1 MSKLQVGFID
11 YIVHPLWETWSEL
24 VHPDAQH
31 ILDQLEENRDWYHSM
46 IPISPPLQID
56 STSEIEQGDEEV
68 MMLPSDP
75 ESPNNEPTIEV
86 TSEDSPT
93 VINLTE
99 REKTPE
105 ERELTVAAE
114 KIKFQITVD
123 DPEQD

>member
-1 MSKLQVGFID
+1 
-11 YIVHPLWETWSEL
+11 
-24 VHPDAQH
+24 
-31 ILDQLEENRDWYHSM
+31 M

-56 STSEIEQGDEEV
+56 STSELEQGEDEGDAV
-68 MMLPSDP
+68 MMIPSEP
-75 ESPNNEPTIEV
+75 ESPNNEPTIEL
-86 TSEDSPT
+86 TSEEST